1 VKDKRP
7 VNLDIG
13 TMRLPVT
20 AWTSI
25 THRVSGVILFVSM
38 AILLWLLDV
47 SLGSREG
54 FAQVGE
60 LLSAPFAKLV
70 LWGIL
75 AALIYHSVAGVRHLI
90 MDFGVGESMQGGVL
104 GARVVIVVS
113 IVLTLLAGVWIW

>member
-1 VKDKRP
+1 
-7 VNLDIG
+7 
-13 TMRLPVT
+13 MRLPVT